1 MYPVTLRLLL
11 LKKCFTERGHG
22 NFYVPY
28 NNETNSKMFLLKAS
42 MDIFMHPVILRL
54 IQKFF
59 TKSGHRNFHVSCNIE
74 TNSKM
79 FLPTYKW
86 SMEIS
91 TYTVTLI
98 LRIYQ
103 KFFTERVHGN
113 FHVSCNIE
121 TNIIQKF
128 FTERV
133 HGNFHVSCNI
143 ETNSEILYQK
153 GPWKFPIGPSNI
165 ETHSRLFLP
174 KGSMEISM
182 YPVILRQ
189 IQKFFTKSVHGNFH
203 VSCHIKFNLKKLL
216 SKGCME
222 ISLYL

>member
-1 MYPVTLRLLL
+1 MYPVTLRLIQ
-11 LKKCFTERGHG
+11 KFCPERVHG
-22 NFYVPY
+22 NFLVSCNIETNSKMFLPKIMVHGNFHVPS
-28 NNETNSKMFLLKAS
+28 NIETNSKMFLLKES
-42 MDIFMHPVILRL
+42 MDISMYPVILRL

-59 TKSGHRNFHVSCNIE
+59 AKRVHRNFHVFCNIE

-91 TYTVTLI
+91 TYTVTLL
-98 LRIYQ
+98 LRLYQ

-121 TNIIQKF
+121 TNIIQKC

-153 GPWKFPIGPSNI
+153 GPWKFPC
-165 ETHSRLFLP
+165 TL
-174 KGSMEISM
+174 
-182 YPVILRQ
+182 
-189 IQKFFTKSVHGNFH
+189 
-203 VSCHIKFNLKKLL
+203 
-216 SKGCME
+216 
-222 ISLYL
+222 